1 MNRLKSERDQLV
13 EETELILK
21 RADADSEELRLALAL
36 KERKLREVNDELT
49 KLR

>member
-1 MNRLKSERDQLV
+1 MKRLKSERDQLI

-36 KERKLREVNDELT
+36 KEHKLCDVNEELDT
-49 KLR
+49 LR